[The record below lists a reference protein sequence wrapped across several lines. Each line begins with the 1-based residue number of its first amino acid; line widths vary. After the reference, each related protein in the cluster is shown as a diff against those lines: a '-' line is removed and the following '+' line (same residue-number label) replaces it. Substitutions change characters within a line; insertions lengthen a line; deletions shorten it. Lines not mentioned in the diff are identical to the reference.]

1 MDRETALQTYQDNV
15 SERIKEFQSH
25 IGDYILERAEALEA
39 MVKTAMDLLGEQMKK
54 QGKEYICFMYFS
66 FLKADLINKNFR
78 FMLQG
83 LDMQWYLDEEPA
95 QVYVDAGDLFE
106 PLMELWSDLKDAG
119 EGFGGAVNCYDIQN
133 IIFDQLPYYD
143 TTVSY
148 ILRYRLR
155 EWETKGILSNVV
167 LSPYWLLKWGQYRD
181 QTEYLIQTDRT
192 EKEEVVWYS
201 ELAKAKHKPDKMIF
215 SYWYKGTYE
224 ENELKELDLR
234 FITFEKST
242 IKNIKFQDC
251 NMEGSRFIKCSFTDC
266 TFAGCNLCGADFRG
280 CSFEHT
286 SFDKAELTA
295 ATFPERSVPFLS
307 ISVEQ
312 LQVIRIDREGVS
324 A

>member
-1 MDRETALQTYQDNV
+1 MSSNYDPTVN
-15 SERIKEFQSH
+15 
-25 IGDYILERAEALEA
+25 YILH
-39 MVKTAMDLLGEQMKK
+39 
-54 QGKEYICFMYFS
+54 
-66 FLKADLINKNFR
+66 
-78 FMLQG
+78 
-83 LDMQWYLDEEPA
+83 
-95 QVYVDAGDLFE
+95 
-106 PLMELWSDLKDAG
+106 
-119 EGFGGAVNCYDIQN
+119 
-133 IIFDQLPYYD
+133 
-143 TTVSY
+143 
-148 ILRYRLR
+148 YRLWER
-155 EWETKGILSNVV
+155 ETKGILSNVV

-192 EKEEVVWYS
+192 EKEEIVWYS

-224 ENELKELDLR
+224 ENELKKLDLR
-234 FITFEKST
+234 FITFEEST